1 MRVPHSLIVPDSKPP
16 MLLMSLGATLLA
28 GLVIRAL
35 RRRHRRASSSV
46 VNGTGRP
53 VRQPSSA
60 RAKPRGQLLL
70 EASVGA
76 APRAS
81 RSRAPV
87 YER

>member
-16 MLLMSLGATLLA
+16 VLWMSLGATLLA
-28 GLVIRAL
+28 GVIIRAL
-35 RRRHRRASSSV
+35 RRRHRRAASSV

-60 RAKPRGQLLL
+60 RAKSRSQLLL
-70 EASVGA
+70 EPSVGA
-76 APRAS
+76 AARAPRG
-81 RSRAPV
+81 RTPV